1 MWKRRRIRTSKKK
14 YSYLIA
20 FILIINQY
28 PLVNGQVQDS
38 LHSRKLIYRSIVP
51 TVFIGAGIL
60 LNGSQIEQDLQQN
73 LRSWVGDDFSSDI
86 DDYFQYAPIA
96 ELYLADIFGVK
107 SKNHWFDQTK
117 YLLIS
122 NLITAGITQGLKYI
136 TLKPRPNGAPYA
148 FPSGHTSFAFN
159 NATVLFNEFSE
170 TAPVFAYSG
179 YAFAATTGIFRMLN
193 NKHWLSD
200 VLVGAGIGMLV
211 TELVYYF
218 EPLKSFNPF
227 LKSDAISLIP
237 QITGQTYGFYFSYD
251 L

>member
-1 MWKRRRIRTSKKK
+1 MRR

-20 FILIINQY
+20 FIFTLTQSS
-28 PLVNGQVQDS
+28 PVDGQVQDS
-38 LHSRKLIYRSIVP
+38 LRSRKLLYRSIVP
-51 TVFIGAGIL
+51 TVFIGTGIL
-60 LNGSQIEQDLQQN
+60 INGSQFEHDLQQN
-73 LRSWVGDDFSSDI
+73 ILSRVGDDFSSDI

-96 ELYLADIFGVK
+96 ELYLADVIGVK

-148 FPSGHTSFAFN
+148 FPSGHTSFAFD
-159 NATVLFNEFSE
+159 NATVLFNEFYE
-170 TAPVFAYSG
+170 TAPLFACSG
-179 YAFAATTGIFRMLN
+179 YAFATTTGIFRMLN
-193 NKHWLSD
+193 NKHWISD
-200 VLVGAGIGMLV
+200 VLVGAGIGIMV

-227 LKSDAISLIP
+227 RKSDSISFYPRIE
-237 QITGQTYGFYFSYD
+237 GQTYGFYFA
-251 L
+251 LKI